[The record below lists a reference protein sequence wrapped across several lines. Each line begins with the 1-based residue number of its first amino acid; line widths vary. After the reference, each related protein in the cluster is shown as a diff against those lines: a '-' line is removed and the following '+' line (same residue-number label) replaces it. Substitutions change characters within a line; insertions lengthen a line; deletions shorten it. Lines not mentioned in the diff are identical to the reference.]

1 MPAPVPTASR
11 SRVALLAPLGL
22 LLLALGLS
30 ACGDKAPDGTQPV
43 SDDAKK
49 NQELLEEALAEQQRE
64 NRKQLEQMLK
74 ETGRFTENDLGY
86 TFRLTPSEIE
96 WLLQVLN
103 DIRVGSWIQLGEP
116 DPKGEMS
123 QPLNEQTM
131 ILAWTMEIAG
141 LFQNS
146 LLEAAHS
153 AD

>member
-1 MPAPVPTASR
+1 MLF
-11 SRVALLAPLGL
+11 ALLQRYPQV
-22 LLLALGLS
+22 S
-30 ACGDKAPDGTQPV
+30 SVHFHSKHPST

-74 ETGRFTENDLGY
+74 ETGRFAEHDLGY
-86 TFRLTPSEIE
+86 TFRLTPLEIE

-116 DPKGEMS
+116 DPKSEMS

-153 AD
+153 VD